1 MGQLHYKGYTGCI
14 EYDEEDNCFFGHV
27 LGLKRD
33 GISFEDTT
41 AKELKKDFQDGID
54 DYLAHCRDNGKEPE
68 KPFSG
73 KTVIRMGSELH
84 QAAAL
89 KAQDLGMSLNDFIKN
104 AISAAVL

>member
-1 MGQLHYKGYTGCI
+1 MGQLHYKGYTGCV
-14 EYDEEDNCFFGHV
+14 EYDEEENYFFGHI

-33 GISFEDTT
+33 GISFEGRT
-41 AKELKKDFQDGID
+41 AEELKKDFQDGID
-54 DYLAHCRDNGKEPE
+54 DYLAHCQDNGKEPE

-89 KAQDLGMSLNDFIKN
+89 KAQDLGMSLNDFIKR